1 MQDGGTPAPVQQNT
15 PAAGKRKQR
24 ADSKKIKRPKPNL
37 PEMPPLSKTIAGQ
50 PFFQIGKYKTN
61 QRFHFSAK
69 RVIIPKIF
77 QSQRKMAARPF
88 FYYAL

>member
-1 MQDGGTPAPVQQNT
+1 MQDGGTPTPVQQNT
-15 PAAGKRKQR
+15 PAAGKRNNALIQ
-24 ADSKKIKRPKPNL
+24 KRLNGKKPNL